1 MGALEGGTTP
11 EQVSNPEPHSMIL
24 RGSRGPAAV
33 RVDPS
38 EPDSGST
45 LRLRITPSND
55 CATTSDYVT
64 PVSTPT
70 VLAGWLAALRPASGD
85 CR

>member
-38 EPDSGST
+38 EPEARPSGYV
-45 LRLRITPSND
+45 LLLV
-55 CATTSDYVT
+55 TTALLLVT
-64 PVSTPT
+64 T
-70 VLAGWLAALRPASGD
+70 
-85 CR
+85 